1 MQQDKFDQ
9 VENCFTKKETTIEIA
24 PIVVSPKHIQKTQ
37 HRPEWERHAIAFTH
51 MHKHQIK
58 NTYVV
63 CHMPNTFIFLYLYY
77 LYLLIY
83 LYLFY
88 LYKYLYLYLG

>member
-24 PIVVSPKHIQKTQ
+24 TIVVSPKHIQKTQ
-37 HRPEWERHAIAFTH
+37 HRPKWERHAIAFTH

-77 LYLLIY
+77 
-83 LYLFY
+83 
-88 LYKYLYLYLG
+88 